1 MAFLK
6 SVLKKQAVQR
16 TLSAL
21 AANYIRLINLTG
33 RWRLVGADEIKPGN
47 TRPLIIA
54 FWHGRMLMMPPNW
67 PKAMPVKM
75 LISQHGD
82 GVLIADAI
90 RHFDIGCIQGSTKRG
105 GTAALRGVLAALK
118 DGVCVGITPDGPR
131 GPRMRCTGAIADI
144 AKLSGTPILPATYAA
159 RWRIVFGSWDRF
171 VLPLP
176 FTRGVVLAGTPIEI
190 ARDADSEAARLMI
203 ETQLNELTA
212 RADAMMGVDTIMP
225 ANMEPAGAAGS

>member
-21 AANYIRLINLTG
+21 AALYIRFVNLTG
-33 RWRLVGADEIKPGN
+33 RWRLIGADEIMPGN

-118 DGVCVGITPDGPR
+118 DGFCVGITPDGPR

-144 AKLSGTPILPATYAA
+144 AKLSGAPILPATYAA

-176 FTRGVVLAGTPIEI
+176 FTRGVVLAGTPIEV

-203 ETQLNELTA
+203 ETQMNELTA

>member
-21 AANYIRLINLTG
+21 AAHYMRLVRWTG
-33 RWRLVGADEIKPGN
+33 RWRMIGGDEILPGS

-54 FWHGRMLMMPPNW
+54 FWHGRMLMMPPQW

-75 LISQHGD
+75 LISRHGD

-90 RHFDIGCIQGSTKRG
+90 KHFDIGCIQGSTKRG
-105 GTAALRGVLAALK
+105 GTAALRNVLAALK
-118 DGVCVGITPDGPR
+118 DGTCVGITPDGPR

-144 AKLSGTPILPATYAA
+144 AKLSGVPILPATYAA
-159 RWRIVFGSWDRF
+159 RWRVVFGSWDRF
-171 VLPLP
+171 ILPLP
-176 FTRGVVLAGTPIEI
+176 FTRGVFLVGAPIEI
-190 ARDADSEAARLMI
+190 ARDTDSESARLMI
-203 ETQLNELTA
+203 ETQMNELTA

-225 ANMEPAGAAGS
+225 ANMEPAGATGS